1 MPPVV
6 SSSHVTPVMQMERN
20 LARHMLQEVKQ
31 AVTANEMARANS
43 LQELKTTLMRDKSA
57 SEVREPAPC
66 HSELPEAHSALT
78 WKPRRMFSI
87 HGARPLLVLAAPL
100 LSHFMRH
107 CYSGHFQAHEDLSR

>member
-57 SEVREPAPC
+57 SEVRDRAPC
-66 HSELPEAHSALT
+66 HSELPEAHPALP
-78 WKPRRMFSI
+78 WKPRRMFSL
-87 HGARPLLVLAAPL
+87 HGAWPLLVLAALL
-100 LSHFMRH
+100 LSHFMSQ
-107 CYSGHFQAHEDLSR
+107 C